1 MSIVVGGTTSANS
14 RAVNVSPFSAGPL
27 AAKFVVV
34 TFAASTPDC
43 PAVIFSVT
51 VAFVSPSIRSIPP
64 GGRNAATADMPRPSS
79 SDRLVDVGR
88 LDAHLVAL
96 DHVGGAVHL
105 QRALLAAGRGDDRQ
119 RVLDRAR

>member
-1 MSIVVGGTTSANS
+1 MIGCGLSPPVRIGQFAHFPPKPGDMSIVVGGTTSANS

-51 VAFVSPSIRSIPP
+51 VAFV
-64 GGRNAATADMPRPSS
+64 MPAHP
-79 SDRLVDVGR
+79 
-88 LDAHLVAL
+88 LDPARR
-96 DHVGGAVHL
+96 
-105 QRALLAAGRGDDRQ
+105 QERGDR
-119 RVLDRAR
+119 RHAEAG